1 MAAMHQKRRFNSE
14 DNKPHT
20 NMERITLNDIAGLAT
35 EKMTWRL
42 LQSLTADH
50 KSGQLIDIT
59 PQQII
64 VAGDAFKLAKVPA
77 ASQEVAAYQAPE
89 LNAQSATKPNES
101 TEVWS
106 LGLLAFYA
114 LMGTD
119 IFEHQGGKA
128 QTPDTLIPR
137 ISQSHC
143 SYELSDLIHSCL
155 SFDPAKRPSMGQIKS
170 TAEQAL
176 QQPARVAKR
185 LTDDTGKVYQSSLV
199 EFWPEEMVTL
209 VLLLIFMLMPS
220 RLMAQA
226 QPQVPAEMQKL
237 VNRCIA
243 LRQSSNVS
251 NVTRELQR
259 DNQWT
264 LMDEI
269 AIDRKGECTV
279 NDKVT
284 MFGLNDIGF
293 RIFKLHSGVTNQGG
307 RFRDGRDPRYS
318 YSFIEVT
325 VKSQKS
331 VSYEIT
337 GREGSQ
343 LLAIVPH
350 GNNTKFTA
358 TVTRNGKTCGT
369 ATMRDGV
376 CYLSIQ
382 EKLKTSDTFK
392 LTIQNQ
398 SGQNMAFAIINYN
411 SRK

>member
-1 MAAMHQKRRFNSE
+1 
-14 DNKPHT
+14 
-20 NMERITLNDIAGLAT
+20 MEKITLNDIAGLAT
-35 EKMTWRL
+35 EKMAWRL
-42 LQSLTADH
+42 LHSLTADYQ
-50 KSGQLIDIT
+50 KGQLIDIT
-59 PQQII
+59 PQQIV
-64 VAGDAFKLAKVPA
+64 VAGDAFQLTKGA
-77 ASQEVAAYQAPE
+77 AAAQEVTAYQAPE
-89 LNAQSATKPNES
+89 LSAQSADKPNES
-101 TEVWS
+101 SEVWS

-114 LMGTD
+114 MMGTD

-128 QTPDTLIPR
+128 QTSETLIPR

-143 SYELSDLIHSCL
+143 GHELSDLIYACL
-155 SFDPAKRPSMGQIKS
+155 SYDPAKRPSMRHINS
-170 TAEQAL
+170 VAEQAL
-176 QQPARVAKR
+176 QQPARMTKR
-185 LTDDTGKVYQSSLV
+185 LTDDTGKAYQSSLV
-199 EFWPEEMVTL
+199 DFWPEEMVIMVML
-209 VLLLIFMLMPS
+209 FILSLMPF
-220 RLMAQA
+220 RLMAQS
-226 QPQVPAEMQKL
+226 QPNIPTEMQKL
-237 VNRCIA
+237 VDRCIA
-243 LRQSSNVS
+243 LRQGSNVS

-279 NDKVT
+279 NDPVT

-293 RIFKLHSGVTNQGG
+293 RIFKLHGGVTNQGG

-331 VSYEIT
+331 VTYDIT

-343 LLAIVPH
+343 LLAIVPR
-350 GNNTKFTA
+350 GNDAKFTA
-358 TVTRNGKTCGT
+358 TVTRNGETCGT
-369 ATMRDGV
+369 AAVRDGV

>member
-1 MAAMHQKRRFNSE
+1 
-14 DNKPHT
+14 
-20 NMERITLNDIAGLAT
+20 MERITLNDIAGLAT

-42 LQSLTADH
+42 LQSLTANH
-50 KSGQLIDIT
+50 KSGQLVDIT

-64 VAGDAFKLAKVPA
+64 VAGDAFQLAKAPTTP
-77 ASQEVAAYQAPE
+77 QEVAAYQAPE
-89 LNAQSATKPNES
+89 LSAQSATIPIES
-101 TEVWS
+101 AEVWS

-114 LMGTD
+114 MMGTD

-143 SYELSDLIHSCL
+143 DQELSDLIYSCL
-155 SFDPAKRPSMGQIKS
+155 NHDPAKRPSMSQIN
-170 TAEQAL
+170 TAAEQAL
-176 QQPARVAKR
+176 QRPTHVAKR
-185 LTDDTGKVYQSSLV
+185 LTDNTGKAYQSSLV
-199 EFWPEEMVTL
+199 EFWPEEMVTM
-209 VLLLIFMLMPS
+209 VLLLILLLMPS
-220 RLMAQA
+220 RLMAQT
-226 QPQVPAEMQKL
+226 QPEVPTEMQKL

-243 LRQSSNVS
+243 LRENANVS

-331 VSYEIT
+331 VSYDIT

-350 GNNTKFTA
+350 GNNAKFTA

-382 EKLKTSDTFK
+382 DKLKTSDTFK

>member
-1 MAAMHQKRRFNSE
+1 
-14 DNKPHT
+14 
-20 NMERITLNDIAGLAT
+20 MERITLNDIAGLAT

-42 LQSLTADH
+42 LQSLTANH
-50 KSGQLIDIT
+50 KSGQLVDIT

-64 VAGDAFKLAKVPA
+64 VAGDAFQLAKAPTTP
-77 ASQEVAAYQAPE
+77 QEVAAYQAPE
-89 LNAQSATKPNES
+89 LSAQSATKPIES
-101 TEVWS
+101 AEVWS

-114 LMGTD
+114 MMGTD

-143 SYELSDLIHSCL
+143 DQELSDLIYSCL
-155 SFDPAKRPSMGQIKS
+155 NHDPAKRPSMSQIN
-170 TAEQAL
+170 TAAEQAL
-176 QQPARVAKR
+176 QRPTHVAKR
-185 LTDDTGKVYQSSLV
+185 LTDNTGKAYLSSLV
-199 EFWPEEMVTL
+199 DFWPEEMVTM
-209 VLLLIFMLMPS
+209 VLLLILLLMPS
-220 RLMAQA
+220 RLMAQT
-226 QPQVPAEMQKL
+226 QPEVPTEMQKL

-243 LRQSSNVS
+243 LRENANVS

-331 VSYEIT
+331 VSYDIT

-350 GNNTKFTA
+350 GNNAKFTA

-382 EKLKTSDTFK
+382 DKLKTSDTFK